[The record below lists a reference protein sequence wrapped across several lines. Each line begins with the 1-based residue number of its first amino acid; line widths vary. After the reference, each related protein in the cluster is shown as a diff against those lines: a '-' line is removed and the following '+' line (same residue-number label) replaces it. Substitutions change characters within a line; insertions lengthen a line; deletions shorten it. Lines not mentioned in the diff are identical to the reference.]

1 MKNILKKVL
10 LIIFKICDF
19 NIFYS
24 IVLKEN
30 KYILILKKY
39 FLIYYVNLLDIN
51 KIKRIDKIKS
61 SLYSNYDYINSYYNR
76 VKSLH
81 DLKKTKLPKSNL
93 SYWKAFIIYEK
104 IVNFINKNNLN
115 SKNTYII
122 QVGSC
127 SGRDLFFFNSLFP
140 NINYISTDI
149 DNNILNF
156 QKKKYYD
163 FKNFLYAKCFAHQI
177 DICLHKYNLFSK
189 RVILFSCSS
198 LQYVHPLLLKVF
210 FKKIK
215 LFEKIDLF
223 ILEPVSRA
231 FVNSSETSL
240 SKLRGIDGSISHKYS
255 LFLKEMTL
263 IEKKLIYPYSIS
275 RKSNPSN
282 YDSAHYYLHC
292 KI

>member
-51 KIKRIDKIKS
+51 KIKRIDKIKL
-61 SLYSNYDYINSYYNR
+61 SLYSNYDYINSYYNK

-81 DLKKTKLPKSNL
+81 DLKKTKLSKSNL
-93 SYWKAFIIYEK
+93 SYWKAFVVYEK
-104 IVNFINKNNLN
+104 IVNFVNKNNLN

-127 SGRDLFFFNSLFP
+127 SGRDLFFFSSLFP
-140 NINYISTDI
+140 NINYVSTDI

-156 QKKKYYD
+156 QKKKYHD
-163 FKNFLYAKCFAHQI
+163 FKNFLYTKCFAHQI
-177 DICLHKYNLFSK
+177 DICLHKYNLFNK

-198 LQYVHPLLLKVF
+198 LQYVHPLLLKF
-210 FKKIK
+210 FSKKIK
-215 LFEKIDLF
+215 LFKKIDLF

-255 LFLKEMTL
+255 LFFKEMTL